1 MRFRETWGISGSTG
15 YNDIADADIRRAG
28 ISIGGGL
35 QRRRESKRN
44 AFSCSFSL
52 SLSLSLS
59 LALSLSPER
68 SSSDVP
74 RSLILMDLAT
84 RSAINLAEIKRGIL
98 TPRVIV
104 DLGGCSS

>member
-28 ISIGGGL
+28 ISI
-35 QRRRESKRN
+35 
-44 AFSCSFSL
+44 SL